1 MAAITPKIGDSIK
14 EIREFRDAETGG
26 VINENETKRGE
37 CCPVVVVPYSFIS
50 VFHNLKIVNR
60 KNYKEL
66 VQRLKV
72 RS

>member
-37 CCPVVVVPYSFIS
+37 CCPEVVVPFSFLAHSIS
-50 VFHNLKIVNR
+50 LNLKMHQP
-60 KNYKEL
+60 KDL
-66 VQRLKV
+66 
-72 RS
+72 

>member
-37 CCPVVVVPYSFIS
+37 CCPEVVVPFSFIS
-50 VFHNLKIVNR
+50 SSPSI
-60 KNYKEL
+60 
-66 VQRLKV
+66 
-72 RS
+72 